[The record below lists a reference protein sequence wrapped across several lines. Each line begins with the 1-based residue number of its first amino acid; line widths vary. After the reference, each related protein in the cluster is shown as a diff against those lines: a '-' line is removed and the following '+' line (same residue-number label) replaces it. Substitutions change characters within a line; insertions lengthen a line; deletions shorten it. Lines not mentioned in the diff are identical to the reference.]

1 MNKLLMRTRERD
13 ATADP
18 FVLYH
23 DGYYYHTYT
32 NAKGV
37 YVSKTD
43 DLNKLA
49 DAEETL
55 VYAKKENEMRPWY
68 APEIW
73 YLDGAWYIYVAPDYG
88 DSFHNMTVLKY
99 EGDTPV
105 GQYENLGMMGGLENE
120 WSIDGTILEHEGK
133 RYFIWTKCAE
143 MYMAE
148 MSDPAHITGKIITLA
163 HPELDWE
170 LKTGLVNEGA
180 AVIKKGNKTHIIY
193 SANDSKTDEY
203 CLGCL
208 TFTGGDVMDPNNWVK
223 ASKPLFEK
231 TDKVFGPGHCS
242 FTKVIEDGIEKD
254 CMVYH
259 ANLISGSGWAGRN
272 VFAKTIDWDEND
284 MPILGK
290 PEI

>member
-1 MNKLLMRTRERD
+1 MNKLLMKTRERD

-99 EGDTPV
+99 V
-105 GQYENLGMMGGLENE
+105 
-120 WSIDGTILEHEGK
+120 
-133 RYFIWTKCAE
+133 
-143 MYMAE
+143 
-148 MSDPAHITGKIITLA
+148 
-163 HPELDWE
+163 
-170 LKTGLVNEGA
+170 
-180 AVIKKGNKTHIIY
+180 
-193 SANDSKTDEY
+193 
-203 CLGCL
+203 
-208 TFTGGDVMDPNNWVK
+208 
-223 ASKPLFEK
+223 
-231 TDKVFGPGHCS
+231 
-242 FTKVIEDGIEKD
+242 
-254 CMVYH
+254 VY
-259 ANLISGSGWAGRN
+259 
-272 VFAKTIDWDEND
+272 
-284 MPILGK
+284 
-290 PEI
+290 